1 MNETNNEPVMEQ
13 KPQENVEIIDQYKK
27 LNKGL
32 LYLLSGELGYF
43 ILMIIFVVI
52 FSLIPRH
59 NNLSSYSSSLPGV
72 DELFPWVLIPL
83 FIGFIGNLFG
93 GGASLY
99 LTIKKDP
106 EGFPGTGHFL
116 NWMFIMTT
124 CWIFMLMLVDISPS
138 VARWY

>member
-1 MNETNNEPVMEQ
+1 MNETNNEQAVEQ
-13 KPQENVEIIDQYKK
+13 KPQENVEIDDQYKK

-43 ILMIIFVVI
+43 ILMIIIVII
-52 FSLIPRH
+52 FSLIPQSS
-59 NNLSSYSSSLPGV
+59 SSYSGSVLGV
-72 DELFPWVLIPL
+72 NSLFPWVVIPL
-83 FIGFIGNLFG
+83 FFGFAGNLFG
-93 GGASLY
+93 GVASLY

-124 CWIFMLMLVDISPS
+124 CWIFMMMLVLVSPS
-138 VARWY
+138 IGRSY

>member
-1 MNETNNEPVMEQ
+1 MNETNNEQAMEQ
-13 KPQENVEIIDQYKK
+13 KPHENVEIIDQYKK

-52 FSLIPRH
+52 FSLIPQDYNH
-59 NNLSSYSSSLPGV
+59 NSYSGSMSAVNG
-72 DELFPWVLIPL
+72 LFPWALIPL
-83 FIGFIGNLFG
+83 FIGFAGNLFG
-93 GGASLY
+93 GVASLY

-124 CWIFMLMLVDISPS
+124 CWIFMAMLVLVSPS
-138 VARWY
+138 IGRSY